1 MHSSLY
7 NELGRRESQIMD
19 VVYRLE
25 EAGAEKIR
33 AELPDPPSN
42 SAIRSMLRHLEEKGY
57 LDHREDGRRYVYF
70 PTRPKEEVRRS
81 LLDHLRETFF
91 GGSLSE
97 TVATLLSSK
106 REDLSPET
114 LRELEQLVEDARGAP
129 DSSET
134 GDSETG
140 DSETGSPEDQ

>member
-1 MHSSLY
+1 MNGSLY
-7 NELGRRESQIMD
+7 SDLGRRESQIMD

-25 EAGAEKIR
+25 EAGAETIR
-33 AELPDPPSN
+33 NELPDPPSN

-70 PTRPKEEVRRS
+70 PTHPKEEVRRS

-97 TVATLLSSK
+97 TVATLLSTK
-106 REDLSPET
+106 REELSPET
-114 LRELEQLVEDARGAP
+114 IRELEQVVEEAHG
-129 DSSET
+129 SSAS
-134 GDSETG
+134 D
-140 DSETGSPEDQ
+140 SPETDT

>member
-42 SAIRSMLRHLEEKGY
+42 SAIR
-57 LDHREDGRRYVYF
+57 
-70 PTRPKEEVRRS
+70 
-81 LLDHLRETFF
+81 
-91 GGSLSE
+91 
-97 TVATLLSSK
+97 
-106 REDLSPET
+106 
-114 LRELEQLVEDARGAP
+114 
-129 DSSET
+129 
-134 GDSETG
+134 
-140 DSETGSPEDQ
+140 

>member
-42 SAIRSMLRHLEEKGY
+42 SAIRSMLRHLEGKGY

-114 LRELEQLVEDARGAP
+114 LRELEQLVEDARGA
-129 DSSET
+129 SEP
-134 GDSETG
+134 SETG

>member
-114 LRELEQLVEDARGAP
+114 LRELEQLVEDARGASDP
-129 DSSET
+129 P
-134 GDSETG
+134 ETG

>member
-1 MHSSLY
+1 MSDSLY
-7 NELGRRESQIMD
+7 SELGRRESQIMD

-25 EAGAEKIR
+25 EAEAETIR

-57 LDHREDGRRYVYF
+57 LDHREEGRRYVYF

-81 LLDHLRETFF
+81 LLNHLQETFF

-97 TVATLLSSK
+97 TVATLLSAKS
-106 REDLSPET
+106 ENLSPET
-114 LRELEQLVEDARGAP
+114 LRELEKVVEDAHRSSDSSDG

-134 GDSETG
+134 DS
-140 DSETGSPEDQ
+140 SEDR